1 MDTRADVNDFDT
13 PQWREERNARL
24 LEWFGGNQSA
34 VDFMVAVSSLCEL
47 WDDLDDKD
55 REIPQADSDAAMW
68 NALVALPTN
77 EFFNQHK
84 SFFMP
89 LIIAGINAYKDSRDM
104 EKGDSNDR
112 AYALTLRLLGLQLPA
127 MIVTVLRGP
136 EAARKMSV
144 DCWRW
149 STSHDSALNW
159 INKEDK

>member
-1 MDTRADVNDFDT
+1 MNNEDQQEFDSAAWRA
-13 PQWREERNARL
+13 ERDAKL

-55 REIPQADSDAAMW
+55 KKVSQSDYDATMW
-68 NALVALPTN
+68 HALVTLPTN
-77 EFFNQHK
+77 EFFNTHK

-89 LIIAGINAYKDSRDM
+89 LIIAGINAYKDSREM
-104 EKGDSNDR
+104 ESGDTEDR

-136 EAARKMSV
+136 AAARAMSV

-149 STSHDSALNW
+149 STKHDRAMDW
-159 INKEDK
+159 INKKGK

>member
-1 MDTRADVNDFDT
+1 MTTFDSPT
-13 PQWREERNARL
+13 WRDKRNAKL

-55 REIPQADSDAAMW
+55 KEIPQADSDQAMW
-68 NALVALPTN
+68 NALVTLPTN

-89 LIIAGINAYKDSRDM
+89 LIIAGINAYKDSREM

-149 STSHDSALNW
+149 ATSHDNALQW